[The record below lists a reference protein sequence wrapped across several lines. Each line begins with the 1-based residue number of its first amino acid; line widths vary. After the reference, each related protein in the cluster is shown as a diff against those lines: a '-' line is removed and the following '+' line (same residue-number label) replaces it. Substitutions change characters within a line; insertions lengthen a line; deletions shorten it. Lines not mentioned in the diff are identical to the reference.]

1 MPVRKIPIQSKS
13 VAGRF
18 FSHKNNKLIDF
29 ESQLEKKC
37 YLILEFNDNIIS
49 YEPQPLK
56 IENYIPDILAYR
68 ANDIPLL
75 IEVKYSDEA
84 FNPNEKLKRK
94 FDALNKYAKENN
106 LEFKI
111 FTEQDIKEPYFSNIN
126 LIYNYAKISINNEI
140 ISNILKL
147 IPKEGISIAQL
158 LTKVNNEMN
167 YLSHIYH
174 LIFQKKLETNLNK
187 KLSQNSI
194 LRINSD

>member
-1 MPVRKIPIQSKS
+1 LPVRKIPIQSKS

>member
-37 YLILEFNDNIIS
+37 YLILEFDDNIVS

-94 FDALNKYAKENN
+94 FDTLNKYAKKNN

>member
-1 MPVRKIPIQSKS
+1 LPVRKIPIQSKS

-37 YLILEFNDNIIS
+37 YLILEFDDNIVS

-94 FDALNKYAKENN
+94 FDTLNKYAKKNN

>member
-37 YLILEFNDNIIS
+37 YLILEFDTNIVS

-84 FNPNEKLKRK
+84 FNPDEKLKRK

-126 LIYNYAKISINNEI
+126 LIYNYAKISINDEI

-174 LIFQKKLETNLNK
+174 LIFQKKLETNFNK

>member
-1 MPVRKIPIQSKS
+1 LPVRKIPIQSKS

-37 YLILEFNDNIIS
+37 YLILEFDDNVLS

-68 ANDIPLL
+68 HNDIPLL

-84 FNPNEKLKRK
+84 FNPDERLKRK
-94 FDALNKYAKENN
+94 FDALNKYAKNNN

-126 LIYNYAKISINNEI
+126 LIYNYARISLNEEI
-140 ISNILKL
+140 ISNILNS
-147 IPKEGISIAQL
+147 IPKEGISIAKLL
-158 LTKVNNEMN
+158 LTFNNNLN

-174 LIFQKKLETNLNK
+174 LIFTGKIETNLNK
-187 KLSQNSI
+187 KLSPNSI
-194 LRINSD
+194 LRIEID

>member
-37 YLILEFNDNIIS
+37 YLILEFDTNIVS

-84 FNPNEKLKRK
+84 FNPDEKLKRK
-94 FDALNKYAKENN
+94 FDALNKYAKKNN

>member
-37 YLILEFNDNIIS
+37 YLILEFDTNIVS

-84 FNPNEKLKRK
+84 FNPDEKLKRK